1 MSDLASVLFQPGG
14 APASG
19 RLTWRMRFL
28 PWLAASGLTGLLIVG
43 LLDWPAHEPA
53 APEPVLS
60 PWVEAGAPIY
70 ELQPAGF
77 IRPPHGEA
85 WTRRAGPGRQ
95 DVLTFRD
102 EPGDGAWLRVGLHLA
117 GPLDPA
123 PGSFYLDLT
132 RVAARAGV
140 AVTRASLPVMQQIR
154 FGGLEVAEVALA
166 EGEGA
171 RACLGFRLLAGE
183 PDLRLLGFAC
193 DRERQPEPRALA
205 CTLDGLQLLAPGADE
220 GLARFFAAAELASG
234 LEPRLDCT
242 VGRSGQKM
250 VRRP

>member
-19 RLTWRMRFL
+19 RLSWRLRFL

-43 LLDWPAHEPA
+43 LLDRPAPEAPTPEPA
-53 APEPVLS
+53 LS

-70 ELQPAGF
+70 GLEAAGF
-77 IRPPHGEA
+77 LRPPRVEA
-85 WTRRAGPGRQ
+85 WTRREGPGRQ
-95 DVLTFRD
+95 DAFTFRD
-102 EPGDGAWLRVGLHLA
+102 APGDGAWLRVALHLA
-117 GPLDPA
+117 GPLDAA

-132 RVAARAGV
+132 RAAARAGV
-140 AVTRASLPVMQQIR
+140 AVTRASLPVMQPIR

-166 EGEGA
+166 EGEGT
-171 RACLGFRLLAGE
+171 RACLGFRLLAGQ
-183 PDLRLLGFAC
+183 PDLRMLGFAC
-193 DRERQPEPRALA
+193 DGARQPEPRALA

-234 LEPRLDCT
+234 LEPRLGCT
-242 VGRSGQKM
+242 PGRSGVKM

>member
-14 APASG
+14 DPAQG
-19 RLTWRMRFL
+19 RLSWRMRFL
-28 PWLAASGLTGLLIVG
+28 PWLAASGLTGLLIAG
-43 LLDWPAHEPA
+43 LLDRP
-53 APEPVLS
+53 APEAPSTESALS

-70 ELQPAGF
+70 GLEAPGF
-77 IRPPHGEA
+77 IRPPRGEA
-85 WTRRAGPGRQ
+85 WTRRQGAGRQ

-102 EPGDGAWLRVGLHLA
+102 APGDGAWLRVALHQA

-123 PGSFYLDLT
+123 SGSFYLDLT
-132 RVAARAGV
+132 RAAARAGV

-154 FGGLEVAEVALA
+154 FGGLEIAEVALA
-166 EGEGA
+166 EGEGV

-183 PDLRLLGFAC
+183 PDLRILGFAC

-205 CTLDGLQLLAPGADE
+205 CTLEGLQLLAPGADE

-234 LEPRLDCT
+234 LEPRLGCT
-242 VGRSGQKM
+242 AGKSGVKT

>member
-1 MSDLASVLFQPGG
+1 MSDLTSVLFQPGG

-28 PWLAASGLTGLLIVG
+28 PWLAASGLTGLLIAG

-53 APEPVLS
+53 APEPALS

-70 ELQPAGF
+70 ELQAAGF
-77 IRPPHGEA
+77 IRPPRGEA
-85 WTRRAGPGRQ
+85 WSRRQGPGRQ
-95 DVLTFRD
+95 DALTFRD
-102 EPGDGAWLRVGLHLA
+102 TPGDGAWLRVGLHLG

-132 RVAARAGV
+132 RAAARAGV

-166 EGEGA
+166 EGEGT

-205 CTLDGLQLLAPGADE
+205 CTLEGLQLLAPGADE

>member
-1 MSDLASVLFQPGG
+1 MSDLTSVLYQPGG

-19 RLTWRMRFL
+19 RLSWRMRFL

-43 LLDWPAHEPA
+43 LLDWPAPELA
-53 APEPVLS
+53 APEPALS
-60 PWVEAGAPIY
+60 PWVEAGASIY
-70 ELQPAGF
+70 GLEAPGF
-77 IRPPHGEA
+77 IRPPRGEA
-85 WTRRAGPGRQ
+85 WTRRQGPGRQ
-95 DVLTFRD
+95 DALTFRD

-132 RVAARAGV
+132 RAAARAGV

-154 FGGLEVAEVALA
+154 FGGLEIAEVALA
-166 EGEGA
+166 EGEGV

-183 PDLRLLGFAC
+183 PDLRILGFAC

-205 CTLDGLQLLAPGADE
+205 CTLEGLQLLAPGLDE

-234 LEPRLDCT
+234 LEPRLGCSP
-242 VGRSGQKM
+242 GRAGAKM